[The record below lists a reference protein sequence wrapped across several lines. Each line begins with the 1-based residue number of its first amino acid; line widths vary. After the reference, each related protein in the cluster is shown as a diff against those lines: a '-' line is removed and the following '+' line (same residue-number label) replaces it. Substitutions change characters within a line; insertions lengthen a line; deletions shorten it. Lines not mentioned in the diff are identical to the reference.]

1 MRDLGQEAL
10 ADEPSFEDVADALAL
25 GVPFRIHLA
34 PDGRTTRWLRVGAN
48 CQTVLGL
55 SRETLMGDERA
66 LGERILP
73 EDREKLLAD
82 KEAYGAGRGPN
93 TTEMRA
99 RGPNGDLRWFRLTSC
114 SRPARDGGRVLDG
127 LIVDITDSKRLAEQ
141 LKEERQRLEQAI
153 ELTGIGV
160 FQWNS
165 EDPGTVL
172 WADHLY
178 AMYGLP
184 PQTPITVAAFRKL
197 IHPDDLDATQAA
209 IDAAGAVPGG
219 TDLSLEHRIVRP
231 NGEIRWVQQRLRLR
245 HDAKGLKSIH
255 GTTLDVTERRDAEEW
270 RRLQMREIA
279 HRSKNALTV
288 MMAMVQQAARS
299 SSTVEE
305 LSERIVDRLG
315 AMAKS
320 QDLASAANG
329 AALTLPQLAE
339 QVLDV
344 FDLSRFDIDPGLEA
358 VMLPAEVVIALALLL
373 HELATNAVKYGAL
386 SAPEGRVSLTLE
398 PLPDGRAGVEW
409 REYGGPRVAAPG
421 RQGFGTRLLATALQT
436 RGGAVRA
443 DFAPEGFTA
452 HLEVP
457 EADLSKQGLSAF

>member
-1 MRDLGQEAL
+1 MRDLSQEAL
-10 ADEPSFEDVADALAL
+10 ADDASFEDVADALAL
-25 GVPFRIHLA
+25 GVPFRIRLG
-34 PDGRTTRWLRVGAN
+34 PDGQKTQWLRVGAS
-48 CQTVLGL
+48 CKAVLGL
-55 SRETLMGDERA
+55 TREALMSNERA
-66 LGERILP
+66 LADFILP
-73 EDREKLLAD
+73 EDQVKLLTD
-82 KEAYGAGRGPN
+82 KAAYAAGHGPN

-114 SRPARDGGRVLDG
+114 SRPAPDGGRLLDG
-127 LIVDITDSKRLAEQ
+127 LIVDITDSKRMADQLAE
-141 LKEERQRLEQAI
+141 ERRRLEQAI
-153 ELTGIGV
+153 ELTGLGV
-160 FQWNS
+160 FQW
-165 EDPGTVL
+165 DRDDCDAVL
-172 WADHLY
+172 WSDHLY
-178 AMYGLP
+178 AMYGLA
-184 PQTPITVAAFRKL
+184 PQTPITVASFRDL
-197 IHPDDLDATQAA
+197 IHPEDLTQIRTAVR
-209 IDAAGAVPGG
+209 AAGAVSGG

-231 NGEIRWVQQRLRLR
+231 DGEIRWVMQRLRLS
-245 HDAKGLKSIH
+245 HDAKGLKAIH

-288 MMAMVQQAARS
+288 MIAMVQQAARS

-305 LSERIVDRLG
+305 LSDRVVARLG

-329 AALTLPQLAE
+329 ATLTLPQLAE

-344 FDLSRFDIDPGLEA
+344 FDLSRFDIDPRLEA
-358 VMLPAEVVIALALLL
+358 VVLPSDLVIALALLL

-386 SAPEGRVSLTLE
+386 SVAEGRVSLAME

-409 REYGGPRVAAPG
+409 REYGGPRVSAPG
-421 RQGFGTRLLATALQT
+421 RQGFGTRLLASALQT

-457 EADLSKQGLSAF
+457 ESDPSKPGLSAF

>member
-1 MRDLGQEAL
+1 MRNLSEEAL
-10 ADEPSFEDVADALAL
+10 AADASFEDVADALAL
-25 GVPFRIHLA
+25 GVPFRIHISA
-34 PDGRTTRWLRVGAN
+34 DGLKSEWLRVGAS
-48 CQTVLGL
+48 CEAVLGL
-55 SRETLMGDERA
+55 TRDELMSSERA
-66 LGERILP
+66 LADRLAP
-73 EDREKLLAD
+73 EDRLKLLAD
-82 KEAYGAGRGPN
+82 RAAYVAGRGPN

-99 RGPNGDLRWFRLTSC
+99 RGPNGDMRCFRLTSC
-114 SRPARDGGRVLDG
+114 SRPAPDGGRLLDG
-127 LIVDITDSKRLAEQ
+127 LIVDITDSKRMAEQ

-153 ELTGIGV
+153 ELTGLGV
-160 FQWNS
+160 FQWDRD
-165 EDPGTVL
+165 DPETVL
-172 WADHLY
+172 WSDHLY

-184 PQTPITVAAFRKL
+184 PQTPITVASFREL
-197 IHPDDLDATQAA
+197 IHPDDLGATLAA
-209 IDAAGAVPGG
+209 IDGARAAPGG

-231 NGEIRWVQQRLRLR
+231 GGEVRWVLQRLRLR
-245 HDAKGLKSIH
+245 HDTHGLKSIQ

-270 RRLQMREIA
+270 RRLQMREIS
-279 HRSKNALTV
+279 HRSKNTLTV

-305 LSERIVDRLG
+305 LSARVVARLA

-320 QDLASAANG
+320 QDLAASIDG
-329 AALTLPQLAE
+329 AAVTLPKLAE

-358 VMLPAEVVIALALLL
+358 VVLPAEMVIALALLL

-386 SAPEGRVSLTLE
+386 SAPEGRVSLSLE

-421 RQGFGTRLLATALQT
+421 RQGFGTRLLATALQA

-457 EADLSKQGLSAF
+457 EADPSNQTLGAF

>member
-1 MRDLGQEAL
+1 LSQEAL

-25 GVPFRIHLA
+25 GVPFRIHLSA
-34 PDGRTTRWLRVGAN
+34 DGRKSRWLRVGAS
-48 CQTVLGL
+48 CGSVLGL
-55 SRETLMGDERA
+55 SRDELMGDERA
-66 LGERILP
+66 LAERILP

-82 KEAYGAGRGPN
+82 RAAYVAGRGPN

-99 RGPNGDLRWFRLTSC
+99 RGPNADLRWFRLTSC
-114 SRPARDGGRVLDG
+114 SRPAPDGGRLLDG
-127 LIVDITDSKRLAEQ
+127 LFVDITDSKRLAEQ

-153 ELTGIGV
+153 ELTGLGM
-160 FQWNS
+160 FQW
-165 EDPGTVL
+165 DRDDADTVL
-172 WADHLY
+172 WSDHLY

-184 PQTPITVAAFRKL
+184 PRTPITVASFRDL
-197 IHPDDLDATQAA
+197 IHPDDLGPTQAA
-209 IDAAGAVPGG
+209 IDAARAAAGGA
-219 TDLSLEHRIVRP
+219 DLSLEHRIVRP
-231 NGEIRWVQQRLRLR
+231 GGEVRWLLQRLRLR
-245 HDAKGLKSIH
+245 HDAEGLKAIQ

-270 RRLQMREIA
+270 RRLQMREIS
-279 HRSKNALTV
+279 HRSKNALAV

-305 LSERIVDRLG
+305 LSERVVARLG

-320 QDLASAANG
+320 QDLASSTDG
-329 AALTLPQLAE
+329 AAVTLPRLAE
-339 QVLDV
+339 QVLEV
-344 FDLSRFDIDPGLEA
+344 FDLSRFDIDPQLEA
-358 VMLPAEVVIALALLL
+358 VVLPAEVVIALALLL

-386 SAPEGRVSLTLE
+386 SAPEGRVSLSLE

-409 REYGGPRVAAPG
+409 REYGGPRVRAPG

-443 DFAPEGFTA
+443 DFAPDGFTA

-457 EADLSKQGLSAF
+457 EADPSKQGLTTF

>member
-1 MRDLGQEAL
+1 LSEEAL

-25 GVPFRIHLA
+25 GVPFRIHLS
-34 PDGRTTRWLRVGAN
+34 PDGRKSRWVRVGAN
-48 CQTVLGL
+48 CESILGIT
-55 SRETLMGDERA
+55 REELMGNERA
-66 LGERILP
+66 LAERILP

-82 KEAYGAGRGPN
+82 RAAYVAGRGPN

-114 SRPARDGGRVLDG
+114 SRPATDGGRMLDG
-127 LIVDITDSKRLAEQ
+127 LFVDITDAKRLGEQ

-153 ELTGIGV
+153 ELTGLGV
-160 FQWNS
+160 FQWDRD
-165 EDPGTVL
+165 DPDTVL
-172 WADHLY
+172 WSDHLY
-178 AMYGLP
+178 AIYGLP
-184 PQTPITVAAFRKL
+184 QRTPITVASFREL
-197 IHPDDLDATQAA
+197 IHPEDLKAIQAA
-209 IDAAGAVPGG
+209 VVAARAVTGG

-231 NGEIRWVQQRLRLR
+231 SGEVRWLAQRLRLR
-245 HDAKGLKSIH
+245 HDAKGLKAIQ

-270 RRLQMREIA
+270 RRLQIREIS
-279 HRSKNALTV
+279 HRSKNALAV

-305 LSERIVDRLG
+305 LSERVVARLG

-320 QDLASAANG
+320 QDLAASTDG
-329 AALTLPQLAE
+329 AAVTLPKLAE

-344 FDLSRFDIDPGLEA
+344 FDLSRFDIDPQLEA
-358 VMLPAEVVIALALLL
+358 VVLPAEVVIALALLL

-386 SAPEGRVSLTLE
+386 SAPEGRVSLSLE
-398 PLPDGRAGVEW
+398 PLPDGRVGVEW
-409 REYGGPRVAAPG
+409 REYGGPRVSAPG

-457 EADLSKQGLSAF
+457 EADASKPGLSTF